1 MKNFVVNTF
10 YKQRQDFERDSAL
23 HDKKFSMPRDV
34 KEWKDLPYKN
44 DGEKA
49 NRMDVF
55 RPKNREGETLP
66 VIINVHGGGLL
77 LGSKEFNRYYCVRL
91 CELGYVVFSIEYR
104 LVPDCQVYDQFT
116 DVADAMTHIFQ
127 SLSKFQGDSEQI
139 YVVADSGGAYLLTYV
154 TAMTGCRPLAKAAH
168 TTPPSFRLRALGLI
182 SGMFYTTRF
191 DKIGLVLPRYLYGK
205 HYKKTPFAPFTNAE
219 NKDLVSSLPPCFLV
233 SSHNDNLEHY
243 TLHFE
248 KALSENHIPHKLVLF
263 PQNKRLT
270 HAFSLFDPFM
280 KESTEAI
287 MAMHQFFE
295 TV

>member
-10 YKQRQDFERDSAL
+10 YKQRQDFERDAAL
-23 HDKKFSMPRDV
+23 HDKKFSMPKGV

-49 NRMDVF
+49 HRMDVF

-77 LGSKEFNRYYCVRL
+77 LGSKEFNRYYCARL

-139 YVVADSGGAYLLTYV
+139 YGVADSGGAYLLTYV

-168 TTPPSFRLRALGLI
+168 TTQC
-182 SGMFYTTRF
+182 
-191 DKIGLVLPRYLYGK
+191 
-205 HYKKTPFAPFTNAE
+205 H
-219 NKDLVSSLPPCFLV
+219 
-233 SSHNDNLEHY
+233 
-243 TLHFE
+243 
-248 KALSENHIPHKLVLF
+248 
-263 PQNKRLT
+263 
-270 HAFSLFDPFM
+270 
-280 KESTEAI
+280 
-287 MAMHQFFE
+287 
-295 TV
+295 

>member
-10 YKQRQDFERDSAL
+10 YKQRQDFERDAAL
-23 HDKKFSMPRDV
+23 HDKKFSMPKGV

-49 NRMDVF
+49 HRMDVF

-77 LGSKEFNRYYCVRL
+77 LGSKEFNRYYCARL

-139 YVVADSGGAYLLTYV
+139 YGVADSGGAYLLTYV

-168 TTPPSFRLRALGLI
+168 TTPLLSVCGHWVLSAVCSILPALTRSVWSCLVIFMANIIRKHLSHRLPMRRIRTWFHPCLLVFLYPATMTTWNITHCILKKHCLRIIFLI
-182 SGMFYTTRF
+182 NWCFF
-191 DKIGLVLPRYLYGK
+191 PR
-205 HYKKTPFAPFTNAE
+205 TN
-219 NKDLVSSLPPCFLV
+219 D
-233 SSHNDNLEHY
+233 
-243 TLHFE
+243 
-248 KALSENHIPHKLVLF
+248 
-263 PQNKRLT
+263 
-270 HAFSLFDPFM
+270 
-280 KESTEAI
+280 
-287 MAMHQFFE
+287 
-295 TV
+295 

>member
-10 YKQRQDFERDSAL
+10 YKQRQDFERDAAL
-23 HDKKFSMPRDV
+23 HDKKFSMPKDV
-34 KEWKDLPYKN
+34 KAWKDLPYKN

-49 NRMDVF
+49 HRMDVF

-77 LGSKEFNRYYCVRL
+77 LGSKEFNRYYCARL
-91 CELGYVVFSIEYR
+91 CELGYVVFS
-104 LVPDCQVYDQFT
+104 
-116 DVADAMTHIFQ
+116 
-127 SLSKFQGDSEQI
+127 
-139 YVVADSGGAYLLTYV
+139 YLLTYV

-270 HAFSLFDPFM
+270 HAFSVFDPFM